1 VNIVASAR
9 FLEYASSPIAG
20 FAILRAAVAGGRDSN
35 FGQRTCHRRMR
46 QDLVLWISE
55 SVRFFP
61 GFKLF
66 QLDIPRSRGY
76 R

>member
-9 FLEYASSPIAG
+9 FLEYASSPTVG
-20 FAILRAAVAGGRDSN
+20 FAILRAAVARGRDSS
-35 FGQRTCHRRMR
+35 FGQRTCHRRML

-61 GFKLF
+61 GLNDF
-66 QLDIPRSRGY
+66 S
-76 R
+76 